1 MAGGSR
7 NGFTWKEVADILRVC
22 QISNA
27 AMFRREIKRPK
38 KRQVGAKR
46 APTGTKD
53 EQRSSDQSQPRQPGA
68 SR

>member
-1 MAGGSR
+1 MSGSSR
-7 NGFTWKEVADILRVC
+7 SGFTWKEVADILRVC

-27 AMFRREIKRPK
+27 AMFRHEIKRPK

-46 APTGTKD
+46 APIGTKD
-53 EQRSSDQSQPRQPGA
+53 EQRSSDQSQLRQPSA

>member
-27 AMFRREIKRPK
+27 AMFRRGIKRPQE
-38 KRQVGAKR
+38 RQVGAKR
-46 APTGTKD
+46 ATIGTKG
-53 EQRSSDQSQPRQPGA
+53 EQRSSDQSQLRQPGP